1 MPGSERHGLA
11 ALLAEARG
19 NPQVEPAFIEPVT
32 PPATD
37 TSVPSVPS
45 VDLAV
50 ELESEDAGY
59 LLEGEGED
67 AVTVQFVRSDAEP
80 AEVCRLS
87 PTRVWFRT
95 DPSMG
100 LFLRQRQAQVVLRWR
115 EHEIGPL
122 RGEVVRGEG
131 ASAVASIHFES
142 VPLESGRRLLEL
154 LGVALRQGIARPQPS
169 AVPMQQEIVSGE
181 RIRTLL
187 AMLASIDSQ
196 GLLYSGRRAIPVR
209 LEWVDTERDVLGWSC
224 VDPAALGPPPYEIEL
239 VSYNSA
245 CRMNLSRAKVEGE
258 MVVTP
263 MPERLSRVRHRW
275 HRRILAEQGLTV
287 SFEHPLWPEL
297 GTRECEV
304 EDVSFGGMRL
314 CSGFRDLL
322 YPGLRLPH
330 IELRTPQGEVIH
342 LSGEVRHLAI
352 EAGACGLSVEALD
365 EENRRRWIRMV
376 EEQLCPS
383 TCTSEKFTES
393 LWELF
398 SRSGYF
404 NLAGRSTAYFDEI
417 KKNFESLAH
426 RSTLIPQLVCQTVW
440 PSERGAE
447 GTASFLKGYRY
458 TWLGHQVARRP
469 GKPPPGVT
477 DPGQILRDLYLRG
490 IEHMQSDLDFRWIMA
505 YVEPTVQWIEKAHLR
520 FVPRY
525 QDSGEALAMPLRMMN
540 ANCDEPSGQS
550 SEAMGGPLDIGPAT
564 AEELA
569 LLCETVRRTRP
580 PCYGEALDLVEDRI
594 EMKAIRT
601 AWNRYGLER
610 ERQVLVARQNGWPL
624 AAAVLEL
631 GQLGTNLFRLLDA
644 ARLVP
649 IDPDGKRA
657 YVALLDAART
667 WYADRGRRSFL
678 YLREDDDWS
687 YAEPARLHDL
697 SEPSLWILSAR
708 LVPEYLEYLFELI
721 GGRRRLVGTLRRA
734 RP

>member
-1 MPGSERHGLA
+1 MPGSERHGLV
-11 ALLAEARG
+11 ALLSQARG
-19 NPQVEPAFIEPVT
+19 NPQVESALVEPFH
-32 PPATD
+32 PPAID
-37 TSVPSVPS
+37 P
-45 VDLAV
+45 AV
-50 ELESEDAGY
+50 EPESEDAGY

-67 AVTVQFVRSDAEP
+67 AVTVQFVRSDAMP

-87 PTRVWFRT
+87 PTRVWFQP

-100 LFLRQRQAQVVLRWR
+100 LFLRQRQAQVILQWR
-115 EHEIGPL
+115 EQEIGPL

-131 ASAVASIHFES
+131 RSGGASIRFES
-142 VPLESGRRLLEL
+142 VPLECGRQILEL
-154 LGVALRQGIARPQPS
+154 LATALRQGHARPQPP
-169 AVPMQQEIVSGE
+169 ALPVQQEIVSGE

-196 GLLYSGRRAIPVR
+196 GLLYRGRRAIPVR
-209 LEWVDTERDVLGWSC
+209 LEWVDTERNVLGWSC
-224 VDPAALGPPPYEIEL
+224 VDPASLGPPPYEIEL

-258 MVVTP
+258 TVVTP
-263 MPERLSRVRHRW
+263 LPARLSRVRHRW
-275 HRRILAEQGLTV
+275 HRRMPVEQGVTV

-297 GTRECEV
+297 GSRVCEV

-314 CSGFRDLL
+314 CSGFRDFV

-330 IELRTPQGEVIH
+330 IEVHTPRGEVIH

-352 EAGACGLSVEALD
+352 EAGACGLSVEPLD
-365 EENRRRWIRMV
+365 EENRRCWIRLV
-376 EEQLCPS
+376 DEQLCPS
-383 TCTSEKFTES
+383 TCTSENSTEL

-398 SRSGYF
+398 KRSGYF
-404 NLAGRSTAYFDEI
+404 NLAGRSTEYFDEI
-417 KKNFESLAH
+417 KKNFESLAR
-426 RSTLIPQLVCQTVW
+426 RSALIPQLVCQTVW

-447 GTASFLKGYRY
+447 GTASFIKTYQY
-458 TWLGHQVARRP
+458 SWLGHQVARRP
-469 GKPPPGVT
+469 GKPPAGLT

-490 IEHMQSDLDFRWIMA
+490 IEHMQSDLDFRWLVA

-520 FVPRY
+520 FVPRH
-525 QDSGEALAMPLRMMN
+525 QESGEALAMSLRMMN
-540 ANCDEPSGQS
+540 AYCDEPSGRTPK
-550 SEAMGGPLDIGPAT
+550 EMGGELEIGPAT

-569 LLCETVRRTRP
+569 LLCETLRRTRP
-580 PCYGEALDLVEDRI
+580 ACYREALDLVEGRI
-594 EMKAIRT
+594 EMKAITT
-601 AWNRYGLER
+601 AWNRFGLER

-644 ARLVP
+644 MRIMPL
-649 IDPDGKRA
+649 DRDGKRA
-657 YVALLDAART
+657 YVALFDAART

-697 SEPSLWILSAR
+697 SEPSLWIISAQ
-708 LVPEYLEYLFELI
+708 LVPEYLEYLFEVI